1 MTRMVFGFGKKKI
14 EDSPATTQK
23 ERTVLL
29 EEIPKIIQEVELPKI
44 TEVVNNVK
52 SIKEELEV
60 NRKKLHN
67 LILQLE
73 SDDLK
78 LDDIDRNLGI
88 IVKRGKD
95 SVVSTIK
102 KETSSSL
109 TSVIKFENV
118 IMLNNE
124 VNLMLKRIGDVL
136 GLNSRVIHIFAK
148 KYANS
153 LKDEITKMTSN
164 RNSLQAEINFVE
176 DLKKKGKVISDLSE
190 SIKKQRNEI
199 QQKNERI
206 SEIDSDL
213 GVLKNN
219 IQRLE
224 KEILDL
230 KSSIGH
236 AKFLEIK
243 SKIYSTHS
251 EKDEIKNII
260 DLQISKISRPL
271 GRYSYIS
278 SFEKPV
284 KKMMDELVSNPYEVI
299 SSQNKKTIVQIL
311 EAVEKSVL
319 SGSISVRDQD
329 KALEQI
335 QETKTRLDEFIA
347 LKEIYSNK
355 ITTLEK
361 DLTVFDYKLLES
373 KDQELQKKKNDHVNL
388 GIMKK
393 KLGEEVSDAN
403 NLLTKQMTETESSLS
418 DLTNSKIS
426 LKI

>member
-1 MTRMVFGFGKKKI
+1 MVFGFGKKKI
-14 EDSPATTQK
+14 EDLPATTQK
-23 ERTVLL
+23 ERIILF
-29 EEIPKIIQEVELPKI
+29 EEIPKIIQEGELPKI

-52 SIKEELEV
+52 LIKEELEV

-78 LDDIDRNLGI
+78 LDDIDRNLAI

-176 DLKKKGKVISDLSE
+176 ELKKKGKVISDLSE

-230 KSSIGH
+230 KSSIDH

-243 SKIYSTHS
+243 GKIYSTHS
-251 EKDEIKNII
+251 EKDEVKNII
-260 DLQISKISRPL
+260 DLQFSKISRPL

-373 KDQELQKKKNDHVNL
+373 KEQELQKKKNDYVNL

-393 KLGEEVSDAN
+393 NLGEDVSDSN

-418 DLTNSKIS
+418 ELTNSKIS